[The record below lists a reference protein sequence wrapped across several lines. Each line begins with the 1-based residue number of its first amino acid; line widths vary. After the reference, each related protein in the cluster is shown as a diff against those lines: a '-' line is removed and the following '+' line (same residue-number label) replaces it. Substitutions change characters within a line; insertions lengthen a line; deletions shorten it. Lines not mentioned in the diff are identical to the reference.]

1 MTWTVANQAPLS
13 SIIYQSLLQLM
24 FIQLVMLS
32 NHLFLCHSLL
42 LLPSVF
48 PSIRVLSSESD
59 LHIRWPNYWNF
70 NSASV
75 LPMNIQSWFPLWLTY
90 SISLLSKELSRV
102 FSNTTVRKHQ
112 FFGAQPS
119 LQSNSYIHIW
129 LLEKPQLWLFGP
141 LSAKWCV
148 CFLMWSRFVIVFFP
162 RSKCLL
168 ISWLQSLSVVILL
181 PREIK
186 SVTVSIVSP
195 SIC

>member
-1 MTWTVANQAPLS
+1 MSIESVMPSKHLTLSCPLLFP
-13 SIIYQSLLQLM
+13 SI
-24 FIQLVMLS
+24 
-32 NHLFLCHSLL
+32 
-42 LLPSVF
+42 F
-48 PSIRVLSSESD
+48 PSIRVFSSESV
-59 LHIRWPNYWNF
+59 LRIKWPKYWSF

-75 LPMNIQSWFPLWLTY
+75 LHMNIQSWFPLWLTY

-168 ISWLQSLSVVILL
+168 ISWLQSPSAVILE
-181 PREIK
+181 PKKIK
-186 SVTVSIVSP
+186 SVMVSIVSSSVCMKCWDQMP
-195 SIC
+195 WS